1 VYRYQPQDDFYGIG
15 PDTLEE
21 MRVNYLWEG
30 REFQGRAVVKPKTW
44 LQFGTRAGLLTN
56 SIDSGTDDRFPTIQ
70 ANFVETQAP
79 GLLVQPDYV
88 YGDAFAEV
96 DYRDEPGNARSG
108 GYYTLSWRAYNDS
121 DLDRYSFRQFS
132 VQARQFFPIFDK
144 KRVFALQ
151 TELVSAT
158 PQSGHEVPF
167 FMQPTLGGSHALRS
181 VKDYRFRDR
190 SAFHFNVEY
199 RWEAFSALDM
209 ALFTDFG
216 TVAPG
221 VSDLDFGA
229 LKRAYGIGLRFN
241 TPSAVFYRV
250 DLATGAGEGWHFHL
264 KFSNAF

>member
-1 VYRYQPQDDFYGIG
+1 
-15 PDTLEE
+15 
-21 MRVNYLWEG
+21 
-30 REFQGRAVVKPKTW
+30 
-44 LQFGTRAGLLTN
+44 
-56 SIDSGTDDRFPTIQ
+56 
-70 ANFVETQAP
+70 
-79 GLLVQPDYV
+79 
-88 YGDAFAEV
+88 
-96 DYRDEPGNARSG
+96 
-108 GYYTLSWRAYNDS
+108 
-121 DLDRYSFRQFS
+121 
-132 VQARQFFPIFDK
+132 
-144 KRVFALQ
+144 
-151 TELVSAT
+151 
-158 PQSGHEVPF
+158 
-167 FMQPTLGGSHALRS
+167 

-216 TVAPG
+216 TVAPR